1 MSKPTFINSSVVYHD
16 YSTEYH
22 IDARGN
28 DLASVLRACDANE
41 VEDIQPI
48 QEEKSKP
55 KGICPCITKAAHDAG
70 KAQDVDSELR
80 SASTSAPKLVK
91 AITTNEALG
100 YVDTKNMTSE
110 DLYNLLNEYYNLP
123 FKARCFRYYR
133 SK

>member
-1 MSKPTFINSSVVYHD
+1 MINNINNFGTINFYENNSTNSKK
-16 YSTEYH
+16 EQ
-22 IDARGN
+22 AE
-28 DLASVLRACDANE
+28 C
-41 VEDIQPI
+41 EDIQPI